1 MAFLRH
7 SQKQQQQIFYSH
19 CKFFLEGIQSINRYC
34 NSKPNHSDGNFS
46 HRRRLTHRETYIV
59 VRRTKMCWCW
69 RVFTHTHTH
78 PQKCLYDRAILLL
91 LLLYSIRRMPKE
103 SALVIWCAFCLNSSR
118 YFSPSALHFLPWQ
131 SKIIRRIGNRFIFIL
146 FFSVFFF
153 CVRCQRRHTKARHS
167 MVLSS
172 FLFLQ
177 TNSSVVIHIWLSNRL
192 CKTIWRN
199 SKKWMLAPDNLIN
212 CSEKCWHSWLSIDRR
227 WWLEFNK
234 RFPLTIYVATL
245 PLTRRVRQVLF
256 NNTPKRS
263 YTHTTNP
270 RPN

>member
-1 MAFLRH
+1 MLTRVHTHSHTSSKVPLRSRNIIIIIIIVFDKAYAKGKCACDMMRILFEFFEVFFPFCASFLAMA
-7 SQKQQQQIFYSH
+7 KQ
-19 CKFFLEGIQSINRYC
+19 
-34 NSKPNHSDGNFS
+34 NHSSDWQSF
-46 HRRRLTHRETYIV
+46 H
-59 VRRTKMCWCW
+59 
-69 RVFTHTHTH
+69 
-78 PQKCLYDRAILLL
+78 
-91 LLLYSIRRMPKE
+91 LYSIF
-103 SALVIWCAFCLNSSR
+103 FC
-118 YFSPSALHFLPWQ
+118 
-131 SKIIRRIGNRFIFIL
+131 
-146 FFSVFFF
+146 FFF

-256 NNTPKRS
+256 NNTPMRS
-263 YTHTTNP
+263 YTHTTNW